1 MDHKPTVL
9 RLLPALAAC
18 LALGACATSRN
29 TESVPLRTWLS
40 ASKDVNPDASGRPSP
55 VVVKVFGLRTDSEFN
70 GAEFFA
76 LYEREKE
83 TLAATLLASQEYVLQ
98 PGETKDL
105 QVQLPRDTRYVGVV
119 AAYRDIRSAR
129 WRALARA
136 PRKTFGDNFSRDRIT
151 IAANRVAVTLAVKD

>member
-1 MDHKPTVL
+1 MRPRD
-9 RLLPALAAC
+9 RLLPALAAT
-18 LALGACATSRN
+18 LALSACATSRN
-29 TESVPLRTWLS
+29 NTDTWPLRTWLS

-55 VVVKVFGLRTDSEFN
+55 VVVKVFELRTDTEFK

-98 PGETKDL
+98 PGETRDL
-105 QVQLPRDTRYVGVV
+105 QMQFPRDARYVGVV
-119 AAYRDIRSAR
+119 AAYRDLRVAT
-129 WRALARA
+129 WRVLARA

-151 IAANRVAVTLAVKD
+151 IAANRGAVTLAVKD